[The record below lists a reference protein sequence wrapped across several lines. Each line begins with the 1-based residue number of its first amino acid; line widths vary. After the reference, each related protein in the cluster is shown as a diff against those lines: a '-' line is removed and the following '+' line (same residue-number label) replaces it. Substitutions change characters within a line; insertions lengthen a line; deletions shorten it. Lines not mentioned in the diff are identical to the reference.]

1 MVDSVEP
8 GTGQAGGEA
17 TLAQTLKP
25 VADTPAATPEAIA
38 PDAASNAGPVTAKKS
53 AGRPK
58 KDAVETKTAAVPV
71 VATPVIETPAIEI
84 PAVEAP
90 VVKAVTPAKAP
101 APKRPVRKAR
111 PVTQSAKPA
120 ETPARTA
127 SAKPAPVSPAPANK
141 TPQPSKS
148 AAAPLLRTATASR
161 KEHSIMTATTTEYT
175 EKFQTAI
182 KDASEKAKAAFEK
195 SQASFGEIGAFTK
208 GNVEAL
214 VESSKILA
222 SGLQELTKGYA
233 AESKS
238 AFEALTAEFKSLAA
252 VKSPSELL
260 EKQSTLL
267 RKQFDAAV
275 AASSKNSEAVLKLAN
290 EAFQPISN
298 RVSIAVEKVKH
309 VA

>member
-1 MVDSVEP
+1 MVDSVKP
-8 GTGQAGGEA
+8 GSVEQSKAPAGGEA
-17 TLAQTLKP
+17 TSARADKP
-25 VADTPAATPEAIA
+25 VANSPVATSVAIV
-38 PDAASNAGPVTAKKS
+38 PDAVSNAGPATPPVPATKIVAKKIV
-53 AGRPK
+53 GRRTKQVVEAKP
-58 KDAVETKTAAVPV
+58 AAAPVVETPV
-71 VATPVIETPAIEI
+71 VKAPVVT
-84 PAVEAP
+84 AP
-90 VVKAVTPAKAP
+90 VVKAPVVKAIAPAKAP
-101 APKRPVRKAR
+101 LPKRAVHKAR
-111 PVTQSAKPA
+111 PTPPAAKPVV
-120 ETPARTA
+120 TA
-127 SAKPAPVSPAPANK
+127 SKA
-141 TPQPSKS
+141 PQPVKS
-148 AAAPLLRTATASR
+148 AAAPLPRTATASR
-161 KEHSIMTATTTEYT
+161 KEYRIMTATTTEYT

-275 AASSKNSEAVLKLAN
+275 AASSKNSEAVLKLVN
-290 EAFQPISN
+290 EAFQPIST
-298 RVSIAVEKVKH
+298 RVSLAVEKVKK
-309 VA
+309 AA

>member
-1 MVDSVEP
+1 MVDTAKQ
-8 GTGQAGGEA
+8 GTGTDAGNA
-17 TLAQTLKP
+17 AP
-25 VADTPAATPEAIA
+25 VKDLSDIANTPAATPVAIA
-38 PDAASNAGPVTAKKS
+38 PEAAPAAKAVPTKENDTS
-53 AGRPK
+53 GK
-58 KDAVETKTAAVPV
+58 KDPSQAVTKA
-71 VATPVIETPAIEI
+71 EPA
-84 PAVEAP
+84 
-90 VVKAVTPAKAP
+90 VKAVVPAKAP
-101 APKRPVRKAR
+101 ERKPAVRKVR
-111 PVTQSAKPA
+111 PAATPAVAAAPVAPAPEVAAVVKAPAITKTQTAKP
-120 ETPARTA
+120 
-127 SAKPAPVSPAPANK
+127 
-141 TPQPSKS
+141 
-148 AAAPLLRTATASR
+148 AAAPLLRKATASR
-161 KEHSIMTATTTEYT
+161 KESRTMTTPTTEYA
-175 EKFQTAI
+175 EKFQTVI

-195 SQASFGEIGAFTK
+195 SQSQFGEIGAFTK

-267 RKQFDAAV
+267 RKQFDSAV

>member
-1 MVDSVEP
+1 MVDSVKP
-8 GTGQAGGEA
+8 GSVEQSKAPAGGEA
-17 TLAQTLKP
+17 TSARADKP
-25 VADTPAATPEAIA
+25 VANSPVATPVAIV
-38 PDAASNAGPVTAKKS
+38 PDAVSNAGPATPPVPATKIVAKKIV
-53 AGRPK
+53 GRRTKQVVEAKP
-58 KDAVETKTAAVPV
+58 AAAPVVETPV
-71 VATPVIETPAIEI
+71 VKAPVVT
-84 PAVEAP
+84 AP
-90 VVKAVTPAKAP
+90 VVKAIAPAKAP
-101 APKRPVRKAR
+101 LPKRAVHKAR
-111 PVTQSAKPA
+111 PTPPAAKPVV
-120 ETPARTA
+120 TA
-127 SAKPAPVSPAPANK
+127 SKA
-141 TPQPSKS
+141 PQPVKS
-148 AAAPLLRTATASR
+148 AAAPLPRTATASR
-161 KEHSIMTATTTEYT
+161 KEYRIMTATTTEYT

-298 RVSIAVEKVKH
+298 RVSIAVEKIKH
-309 VA
+309 AA